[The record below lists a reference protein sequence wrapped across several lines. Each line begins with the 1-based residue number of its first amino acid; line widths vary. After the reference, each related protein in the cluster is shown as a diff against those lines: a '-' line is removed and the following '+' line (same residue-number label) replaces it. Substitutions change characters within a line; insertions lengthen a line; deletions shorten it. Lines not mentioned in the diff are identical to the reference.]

1 MAINLTTTTSNV
13 TVDATTNTITV
24 GSTPSNV
31 TVSTKVSGVS
41 NTIIRNALTV
51 SDTGG
56 DGSLTYDNGTGIFTY
71 TGPSAAEVRSHFT
84 AQSPINL
91 DSGTISINESALF
104 SGKTTDDLA
113 EGTTN
118 LYLNGTGTTSN
129 LTEGTN
135 LYFTDGRSRASISV
149 NTNVTPVGNGALDYN
164 SVTGVI
170 TYTPADSQA
179 APVDSVNGQTGVVV
193 LDTGDLQES
202 GNLFYTDARSRGAIS
217 IGTAGG
223 SGLGELQYNST
234 TGVFDFYSVQPNE
247 IRAMFSGVSP
257 ITFNSGNGEIGLDG
271 STLLDNSTTDDL
283 AEGTTNLYFTTDRSN
298 TAVTAHFANASAAPF
313 VFNGNV
319 DVQGNLNYVNVEDL
333 LVNDRSITLNY
344 GNVAQDAQ
352 IFVDRTGAGGSNVD
366 LKWNETTDKWQFTN
380 DGSTYQDIG
389 SFAGNT
395 TDSLPEGTTNL
406 YFSNTR
412 VTAAI
417 LGNEITTKDILET
430 VAVGEYPYNTGT
442 ANVSGTWSIVPDFGS
457 RFHGRLIG
465 DITYLETNGVDEG
478 HVCTLVM
485 QQDSVGGRVLDLT
498 TTPGNW
504 TDWTF
509 VNDYSTL
516 SSDPDAID
524 VMTFFKDDESG
535 KILASLINFT
545 STGLIQNSELA
556 NSNVIINGKTIN
568 LGDTTDL
575 TGLTGNI
582 DITGNVNGTYF
593 HGDGSNISGLTTDI
607 VSEGTN
613 LYYTN
618 NRVDN
623 QIDAYLTGGTG
634 IDYSLGT
641 IDLADTAVTPGTYG
655 DALNVSQV
663 TVDQQGRIT
672 SVTDVA
678 IASGSGTVTSV
689 TAGDG
694 MTQSGTSTIDPTLD
708 VVGGFGITVNA
719 DNIELANADVL
730 TLLDSG
736 VGTGNINTTGTIT
749 AGLFEGPING
759 AVLLKVHN
767 NTGTT
772 IDKGNVV
779 YLTGGNN
786 GDNPYVDNAKA
797 DSSTTMPAFGIAY
810 ENIPASLGG
819 EIVTLGELTGLDLT
833 GFTTGDH
840 LFVSTTTAGAFQNTQ
855 PTTEANLIQN
865 IGKVVKGGTGGALE
879 FTGAGRTNATPN
891 LDRGNMFLG
900 STSNTSVAVTPSN
913 NFKTLSNAFDLSN
926 TLSNV
931 NTITTEAT
939 KDLELYANKS
949 AGKTEFYSQYGADST
964 NTNVGSIA
972 GDGYSVSVT
981 NTLRYNLNVV
991 SQGNIPT
998 LLNDSAQNI
1007 DAYAFAGTVTAGSNQ
1022 MSITDGGSFSSFNNN
1037 GGQGGSGF
1045 TSDFTTAKSGIGQ
1058 YCGWNDILASMW
1070 LDGTSGQTSGFP
1082 TDVYVV
1088 SVDTVGNT
1096 ITMSENAIENAT
1108 FTQTSPIVIPQG
1120 AVNTQTGFCIDIFS
1134 QNDLAVTSSRTAM
1147 IGNDNIGFG
1156 LWGVR
1161 KRTNNYA
1168 FPLSGPTQDDFQWS
1182 LGSSSDWTFNLGTA
1196 GNREKF
1202 LRQRSSLEIEQGH
1215 FKAPQGLMV
1224 GSSTEMSNRGFGD
1237 PITGF
1242 GINVMW
1248 DGLTDSTNL
1257 NDFVDAGQALPQI
1270 LMKSYTTGTFQGVG
1284 ASQISR
1290 GGPRLF
1296 FSSATGSVDTPELE
1310 TYPLTNQELGRL
1322 AFWGSA
1328 GNTATPSSINV
1339 PALINVNAHDD
1350 WTVNGASGVG
1360 GNADMHFAATSNKDV
1375 GADVFMSYEAG
1386 ELVLAS
1392 GKTTTSANIVLA
1404 PALQS
1409 NNGNVSSAY
1418 SGAVH
1423 QYARANY
1430 YDVGTETG
1438 SRLAVVQ
1445 GTNSASAGIISLG
1458 LTREAIAGTDTVNL
1472 DTAFNGAVT
1481 NGGSVGFGSPDDDG
1495 VLVIQ
1500 DGSSGAFSTI
1510 ESDGTQ
1516 ITIAGGTGTNIA
1528 AVAGG
1533 TYYAKTIASEDPF
1546 GDGTAIFLYTDS
1558 GTTTRASAS
1567 ALGISGFNSS
1577 GGTASYSVTG
1587 VSAIDWD
1594 LELESSGTDL
1604 KLKADSN
1611 TKVTF
1616 TESGDLTAIGTVTG
1630 DVGDFESVPLKQF
1643 TETVVA
1649 LGNQGGDISSQLD
1662 ANNGSIYTVTA
1673 TSDLTIDSIANAQ
1686 TGTSMKIIVI
1696 QDGTGGKIL
1705 NSTMRFEGGSTT
1717 LSSGSGARDII
1728 DVFFDGSDYYAKIG
1742 LNYS

>member
-71 TGPSAAEVRSHFT
+71 TGPSAAEVRSHFSAT
-84 AQSPINL
+84 APITL
-91 DSGTISINESALF
+91 TSGVIAINESALF
-104 SGKTTDDLA
+104 TGKTTDDLA
-113 EGTTN
+113 EGNIN

-891 LDRGNMFLG
+891 LDEGNMFLG